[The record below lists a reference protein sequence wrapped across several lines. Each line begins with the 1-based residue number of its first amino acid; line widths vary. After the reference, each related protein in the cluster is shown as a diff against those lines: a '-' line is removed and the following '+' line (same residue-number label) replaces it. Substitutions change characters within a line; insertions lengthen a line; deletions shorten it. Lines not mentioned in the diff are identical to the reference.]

1 MNLYITA
8 AEKRLEG
15 ALSSFTRIT
24 TGIAVVFT
32 LSKLD
37 LKKEGRDNGN
47 IIINVLRDT
56 LKNVIG
62 DIFVLANQDIIVV
75 YKGTN
80 LKQIDDTIY
89 KVLYLISSHEEQREL
104 LQLFEGEVY
113 TKYYPNH
120 NWQDFIMYC
129 ERVTDVSPVTPNLK
143 STSLIKLFS
152 SILEDFLSPLDWS
165 AVFQEKLIF
174 KKDTNQPVISEICY
188 DMDSIR
194 YILGSGFDI
203 ANSPALSAFAREI
216 IDFKLLIR
224 FLQLI
229 KNTTVKIYLVRLSMA
244 TLSSSEFAAL
254 IDKLDGK
261 LAQNIII
268 AVDASEILAN
278 LLDFMS
284 IREQLVARNIKL
296 CLDRLDILSFL
307 QVGREALGFDIVR
320 IIEHPKSR
328 LADSQAI
335 FLELNAKLAVNGST
349 RCIVKCIDESSVK
362 YLPQL
367 DCAFYQLA
375 G

>member
-8 AEKRLEG
+8 AEKRLQG
-15 ALSSFTRIT
+15 ALGSLTRIT
-24 TGIAVVFT
+24 SGIAVVFS
-32 LSKLD
+32 LSRLD
-37 LKKEGRDNGN
+37 LKRDGGDSAN
-47 IIINVLRDT
+47 IIVNVLRDT

-62 DIFVLANQDIIVV
+62 DIFVLANQDIVVV

-80 LKQIDDTIY
+80 IKLIDDAIY
-89 KVLYLISSHEEQREL
+89 KVLYLISSHEDQHEL

-113 TKYYPNH
+113 TRYYPSQ

-129 ERVTDVSPVTPNLK
+129 ERMTDSGPAMPNLK

-152 SILEDFLSPLDWS
+152 SILEDFLAPLDWT

-188 DMDSIR
+188 DLESIR

-203 ANSPALSAFAREI
+203 ANSPALSAFAKEI

-229 KNTTVKIYLVRLSMA
+229 KTASTKIYLVRLSMA
-244 TLSSSEFAAL
+244 TISSQEFAAL
-254 IDKLDGK
+254 IDKLDGR

-268 AVDASEILAN
+268 AVDANEILAN

-284 IREQLVARNIKL
+284 IREHMVARNIKL
-296 CLDRLDILSFL
+296 CLDRLDILSFM

-320 IIEHPKSR
+320 ILEHPQNR
-328 LADSQAI
+328 LADSQPI
-335 FLELNAKLAVNGST
+335 FAELNAKLAINGST
-349 RCIVKCIDESSVK
+349 RCIIKCLDESSLQ
-362 YLPQL
+362 YLPRL

-375 G
+375 M